1 MVRTVPKLCA
11 TYLIAR
17 LVQLSVLARHVSRVS
32 PSAPIKPLAPPT
44 VLVPSPTASS
54 ALQLLAPVATMD
66 IKSQPQANVNLSA
79 PASATVSDAFPA
91 LNVQPALMATSYPR
105 TTDHAQSSAGFVG
118 A

>member
-1 MVRTVPKLCA
+1 MARAVPKLSA

-17 LVQLSVLARHVSRVS
+17 LVQRSVLARHVSRVS

-44 VLVPSPTASS
+44 VLVPSPIASS
-54 ALQLLAPVATMD
+54 ALQLPAPAATMD
-66 IKSQPQANVNLSA
+66 IRSQPQANVNLSA
-79 PASATVSDAFPA
+79 PASAIVSNASPG

-105 TTDHAQSSAGFVG
+105 TTDHAQSFAGFVG